1 MKIYDLDGNP
11 KFEGETFRSVKDAFD
26 RIEEWLRQQ
35 GMSDEEIEI
44 ALYEYGVR

>member
-1 MKIYDLDGNP
+1 MGNYDSIGGIVLDIK
-11 KFEGETFRSVKDAFD
+11 KFKA
-26 RIEEWLRQQ
+26 I